1 MCRVPFSGKSFLY
14 CNVFLLLRNEGLPWG
29 QFYHYPISLFPPF
42 LSTFALHTIA
52 TFPFPLLLFFLRG
65 TRKGKV
71 VREEG
76 EGEIVSAEAEM
87 VVGLA
92 ICLSEDWEK
101 RKKGCGF
108 GRALEKAVACLQHF
122 FSIIASTK
130 VLSDAFSPAALWRQD
145 RKEEFAG
152 RDECHNSL
160 GKKVFCPNGHR
171 C

>member
-1 MCRVPFSGKSFLY
+1 M
-14 CNVFLLLRNEGLPWG
+14 
-29 QFYHYPISLFPPF
+29 
-42 LSTFALHTIA
+42 
-52 TFPFPLLLFFLRG
+52 
-65 TRKGKV
+65 
-71 VREEG
+71 
-76 EGEIVSAEAEM
+76 SAEAEM

-92 ICLSEDWEK
+92 MPFGRLGK
-101 RKKGCGF
+101 TKKGCGF

-145 RKEEFAG
+145 RKEEFAE

-171 C
+171 YLSVPIIIFFVWPSMTISEEKN